1 MRPAVLPLAL
11 LALVPAGAALADACE
26 TVKAAYDRMAAAPAL
41 EQTMRL
47 EGMPPMR
54 MITAEGKLFMDPGDG
69 AWQAMPMDPA
79 MRAEMMASIVP
90 DAAALTGCAELGPE
104 TVDGVAM
111 TVFEY
116 TPPAFGG
123 VQGGPQKVWI
133 GDDDGLPHRMTA
145 VEDGSAI
152 EMTVVYDGVVAPI
165 P

>member
-11 LALVPAGAALADACE
+11 FALAPAGAALADACE
-26 TVKAAYDRMAAAPAL
+26 TVKDAYDRMAAAPAL
-41 EQTMRL
+41 DQTMRM
-47 EGMPPMR
+47 EGMPEMR
-54 MITAEGKLFMDPGDG
+54 MITAEGKIFMNAGDG
-69 AWQAMPMDPA
+69 TWQTMPLDPA

-104 TVDGVAM
+104 TLDGVAM

-133 GDDDGLPHRMTA
+133 GDEDGLPHRMTA
-145 VEDGSAI
+145 VEEGMSM
-152 EMTVVYDGVVAPI
+152 EMTVVYEGVVP
-165 P
+165 PTP